1 MALLAFSNQS
11 WLDPAK
17 TQVIGLKLPLT
28 FGKLNSRPSET
39 LIPTTCPRSPFF
51 TSSSIFCHLTKA
63 PNCNSY
69 KIKDSAQKFQVFLEK
84 ATSSLPESLMSP

>member
-1 MALLAFSNQS
+1 MYITTMALLAFSNQS

-17 TQVIGLKLPLT
+17 TQVIGLKLP
-28 FGKLNSRPSET
+28 

-69 KIKDSAQKFQVFLEK
+69 KIKDSAQKFQVPLEK